1 MFVTVIILK
10 SARTSVKNQLS
21 QLMEDI
27 GKAKDKTHF
36 MRVIDEIVTLSEKYD
51 DDALDT
57 LCYIITLTDDWDVRS
72 HALTVIYK
80 ITGR

>member
-1 MFVTVIILK
+1 
-10 SARTSVKNQLS
+10 
-21 QLMEDI
+21 MEDI

-36 MRVIDEIVTLSEKYD
+36 IRVIDEIVALSEKYD

-57 LCYIITLTDDWDVRS
+57 LCYIITRTDDWDVRS

-80 ITGR
+80 ITVQIPST